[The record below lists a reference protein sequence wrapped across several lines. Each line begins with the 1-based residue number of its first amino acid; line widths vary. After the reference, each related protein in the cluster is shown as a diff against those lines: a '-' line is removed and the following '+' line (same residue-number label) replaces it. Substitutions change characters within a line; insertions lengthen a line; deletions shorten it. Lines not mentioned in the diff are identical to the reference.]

1 VPGNG
6 SHRRWAMIAAF
17 LCLAGAVLGLVGW
30 RLGRRGDTLGARLAA
45 AGGGD
50 PSRTMARSVV
60 GAPLAA
66 RVEPELF
73 RGYWLPTYAPI
84 AEARCWR
91 GFQTSQGTPP
101 PDPAHV
107 FLSIGAAGEVTRAE
121 PDLGALQGAE
131 MPSGFPECL
140 AQIIRTM
147 RFPPTG
153 EAYMTRVQADRPRPA
168 SQPTR

>member
-1 VPGNG
+1 
-6 SHRRWAMIAAF
+6 MIAAL
-17 LCLAGAVLGLVGW
+17 LCLVCAVLGWVAW
-30 RLGRRGDTLGARLAA
+30 RPGRRGDGPEARLAA

-50 PSRTMARSVV
+50 AARTVARSLV
-60 GAPLAA
+60 GAPLAT

-73 RGYWLPTYAPI
+73 RGFWLPTYAPI

-91 GFQTSQGTPP
+91 GFQTSRGTPP
-101 PDPAHV
+101 PDPMHF

-131 MPSGFPECL
+131 VPPGFPECL
-140 AQIIRTM
+140 AQVLLTM

-153 EAYMTRVQADRPRPA
+153 EAYVTRVPAERPRPA
-168 SQPTR
+168 SPPAR